1 MIVNGNDKEIHLS
14 FYELIN
20 KMRYNPPKKIYLMEN
35 IPEEQ
40 RYCTYDEKNMVYRQ
54 DYNNSLLAIPVG
66 LGIYIDSVK
75 VLDDFDPLKTMY
87 EIGEYKDE

>member
-1 MIVNGNDKEIHLS
+1 MLVNGNDKEIHLS

-20 KMRYNPPKKIYLMEN
+20 KMKYNPPKKIYIMTTD

-40 RYCTYDEKNMVYRQ
+40 RYCTYDESNMVYRQ

-75 VLDDFDPLKTMY
+75 VLDDFDPLKTLF
-87 EIGEYKDE
+87 EVGRVK